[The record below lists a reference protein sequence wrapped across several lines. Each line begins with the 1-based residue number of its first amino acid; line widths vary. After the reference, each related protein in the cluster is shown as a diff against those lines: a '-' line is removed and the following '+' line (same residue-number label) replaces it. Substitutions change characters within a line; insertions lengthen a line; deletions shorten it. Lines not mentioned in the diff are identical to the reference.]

1 MEKIEAKHF
10 KIFNPLSKFFKR
22 KLSDFSLS
30 YKIPTKK
37 ERDALLNE
45 IIEFLNNENTT
56 VSGKHRKNQ
65 WENGWNENLLEFQK
79 TKELE
84 ALIPKY
90 FNKFKI
96 QRLNGDFI
104 FPVENNFEIK
114 IVSLFQYAIFNKYFK
129 NEKVIYEFGAGTG
142 HNLLRLREINKNA
155 KLYAFEW
162 TNSGVKLINLVANFL
177 NDNYIKGIKFDNFNP
192 KFSIKLEKNS
202 SIYTFA
208 ALEQLGNNFTKFLDY
223 ILINKPKFIVNVE
236 PLNETL
242 DNKDLLQNLSI
253 KYFKK
258 RNYLN
263 NYVLHLKSLE
273 KQKKVKIMDTYRT
286 GLGSK
291 YIEGYSI
298 VVWKPVI

>member
-1 MEKIEAKHF
+1 M
-10 KIFNPLSKFFKR
+10 
-22 KLSDFSLS
+22 
-30 YKIPTKK
+30 
-37 ERDALLNE
+37 
-45 IIEFLNNENTT
+45 
-56 VSGKHRKNQ
+56 SG
-65 WENGWNENLLEFQK
+65 
-79 TKELE
+79 
-84 ALIPKY
+84 I
-90 FNKFKI
+90 
-96 QRLNGDFI
+96 
-104 FPVENNFEIK
+104 
-114 IVSLFQYAIFNKYFK
+114 
-129 NEKVIYEFGAGTG
+129 
-142 HNLLRLREINKNA
+142 
-155 KLYAFEW
+155 
-162 TNSGVKLINLVANFL
+162 
-177 NDNYIKGIKFDNFNP
+177 
-192 KFSIKLEKNS
+192 
-202 SIYTFA
+202 
-208 ALEQLGNNFTKFLDY
+208 NFTKFLDY